1 MIEAAGAL
9 FRFLQLASNM
19 MLIGGCVFLAI
30 AERHCVPSGHTWP
43 THLKKTLP
51 WLAFMLCVGLVGLL
65 ATTTAQATG
74 IPANALNPQAWSDF
88 LEKTRIG
95 FIWTLRAAGALIVLA
110 MSLYV
115 RISTVAQWR
124 YVLCASAASLTL
136 AIGSFASHSAA
147 EEQAMFATLSYTL
160 HLLAASVWF
169 GGLPGVIL
177 VAFSADTAAT
187 GSTNERT
194 RASEVLNR
202 FSAIALPTM
211 IAIVVSGLVVANR
224 MVDTNYAGLVATTYG
239 WLLIAKLT
247 LLAVILAIASRAK
260 SVWVPALSQSPET
273 AGAVGRKLRKWVT
286 VEFALAIL
294 LVMVATLLASAVPAK
309 HDVID
314 NWPYPFR
321 FSIDATWGDWLVRT
335 LVGIGVLLL
344 ILAGSTIVLGRKKHW
359 ETSWRVA
366 VPTILGII
374 GLAATFYPIAVQS
387 YPETYRKTPVPFDA
401 ISIANGAELF
411 AANCTSCHGPQA
423 KGNGVLA
430 KTLPK
435 QPVDLLTEPH
445 TAMHTAGDFFHWLT
459 YGRFNGVMPAFGE
472 KFSEEERWDLLN
484 FLHANSR
491 GYQSRIITPRILPE
505 QPFMATPNFSYA
517 AHDGSSGTLKDFRG
531 KQNVLL
537 VLFSWPESRV
547 RLEQLRAASAT
558 ITAKNTAILAVPMT
572 DLPPNELAVIVR
584 DMPFPVVIQGAR
596 EISSSYTLF
605 RRTLSIPDL
614 FGEGTRPKH
623 MEFLLDRFGYL
634 RARWIP
640 NGDGAGW
647 TDMALLTEQI
657 TLLNQEPEILP
668 PPGDH
673 VH

>member
-9 FRFLQLASNM
+9 FRCLQLASSM
-19 MLIGGCVFLAI
+19 LLIGGCVFLAI
-30 AERHCVPSGHTWP
+30 AEQKYSASRHTWP
-43 THLKKTLP
+43 TRLKKTFP
-51 WLAFMLCVGLVGLL
+51 WLAVTLLLGLFGLL
-65 ATTTAQATG
+65 VTTTAQATG
-74 IPANALNPQAWSDF
+74 VPENVWNPQAWLDF
-88 LEKTRIG
+88 LQKTRIG
-95 FIWTLRAAGALIVLA
+95 LIWTLRTASAFAVLVIV
-110 MSLYV
+110 LYV
-115 RISTVAQWR
+115 RISSPAQWC
-124 YVLCASAASLTL
+124 YVICASASALTL
-136 AIGSFASHSAA
+136 ALGSLASHSAA
-147 EEQAMFATLSYTL
+147 EEQAVLATVAYAL
-160 HLLAASVWF
+160 HLIIASVWF

-177 VAFSADTAAT
+177 VASTT
-187 GSTNERT
+187 TIGSPDDRS
-194 RASEVLNR
+194 RAGEVLSR
-202 FSAIALPTM
+202 FSALAVPAM
-211 IAIVVSGLVVANR
+211 IAVILSGLVVANR
-224 MVDTNYAGLVATTYG
+224 MIDTNYAGLVATTYG
-239 WLLIAKLT
+239 WLLITKLT
-247 LLAVILAIASRAK
+247 LLVIILFIASRAK
-260 SVWVPALSQSPET
+260 SVWVPSLRQGPDT
-273 AGAVGRKLRKWVT
+273 AEAGGRKLRAWVRI
-286 VEFALAIL
+286 EFVLAIL
-294 LVMVATLLASAVPAK
+294 LVIVATLLASAVPAK

-335 LVGIGVLLL
+335 IVGIGLVLL
-344 ILAGSTIVLGRKKHW
+344 IVAGSTIVLGRKKQW
-359 ETSWRVA
+359 AALWRIAIPA
-366 VPTILGII
+366 VLGSL
-374 GLAATFYPIAVQS
+374 GLAGTFYPIAVQS

-411 AANCTSCHGPQA
+411 TANCIPCHGPQA

-459 YGRFNGVMPAFGE
+459 YGRFNGIMPAFGE

-491 GYQSRIITPRILPE
+491 GYQSRIITPRILPG
-505 QPFMATPNFSYA
+505 QPFMATPNFSYT

-531 KQNVLL
+531 KQGVLL

-547 RLEQLRAASAT
+547 RLDQLRAASTT
-558 ITAKNTAILAVPMT
+558 ITGKNTAILAVPMT
-572 DLPPNELAVIVR
+572 DLPPDELAPIVR
-584 DMPFPVVIQGAR
+584 DMPFPVVTQGAR
-596 EISSSYTLF
+596 EISSSYALF

-623 MEFLLDRFGYL
+623 MEFLIDRFGYL

-640 NGDGAGW
+640 NGDGSGW
-647 TDMALLTEQI
+647 TDMTLLTQQI
-657 TLLNQEPEILP
+657 TQLDEEREILP

>member
-9 FRFLQLASNM
+9 FRCLQLASNM

-30 AERHCVPSGHTWP
+30 AEQKSLESGHSWP
-43 THLKKTLP
+43 VRLKKAFP
-51 WLAFMLCVGLVGLL
+51 WLATLLLIGLVGLL

-74 IPANALNPQAWSDF
+74 SPENAWSPQAWSDF
-88 LEKTRIG
+88 LQKTHIG
-95 FIWTLRAAGALIVLA
+95 FIWTLRAASALAVLAIVLYIRTSPA
-110 MSLYV
+110 
-115 RISTVAQWR
+115 AQWR
-124 YVLCASAASLTL
+124 YIICASTAALTL
-136 AIGSFASHSAA
+136 TLGSLASHSAA
-147 EEQAMFATLSYTL
+147 EEQAVVATVTYAL
-160 HLLAASVWF
+160 HLIVASVWF

-177 VAFSADTAAT
+177 VASTATT
-187 GSTNERT
+187 GSTDDRS
-194 RASEVLNR
+194 RAGEMLSR
-202 FSAIALPTM
+202 FSTLALPTM
-211 IAIVVSGLVVANR
+211 IAVIVSGLVVANR
-224 MVDTNYAGLVATTYG
+224 MIDTNYAGLVATTYG
-239 WLLIAKLT
+239 WLLLVKLT
-247 LLAVILAIASRAK
+247 LLAIILVIASRAK
-260 SVWVPALSQSPET
+260 SVWVPSLRQSPDPAT
-273 AGAVGRKLRKWVT
+273 AGGHKLRTWVRI
-286 VEFALAIL
+286 EFGLAIL
-294 LVMVATLLASAVPAK
+294 LVIVATLLANAVPAK
-309 HDVID
+309 HDVIE

-321 FSIDATWGDWLVRT
+321 FSIDANWVDPLVRT
-335 LVGIGVLLL
+335 IVLTGLVFLITAGI
-344 ILAGSTIVLGRKKHW
+344 TIVLGRKKQW
-359 ETSWRVA
+359 ETSWRIA
-366 VPTILGII
+366 VPAILGIL
-374 GLAATFYPIAVQS
+374 GLGATLYPLSVQS
-387 YPETYRKTPVPFDA
+387 YPETYRKTPVPFDS
-401 ISIANGAELF
+401 ISIANGVDLF
-411 AANCTSCHGPQA
+411 AANCVPCHGPQA
-423 KGNGVLA
+423 KGNGILA

-505 QPFMATPNFSYA
+505 QPFMATPNFSYT

-531 KQNVLL
+531 KQNLLL

-547 RLEQLRAASAT
+547 RLDELRAASNT
-558 ITAKNTAILAVPMT
+558 ITAKGTSILAVPMT
-572 DLPPNELAVIVR
+572 DLPLDELSSIAQG
-584 DMPFPVVIQGAR
+584 MPFPVVTQGGR
-596 EISSSYTLF
+596 EIARSYALF

-623 MEFLLDRFGYL
+623 MEFLIDRFGYL

-647 TDMALLTEQI
+647 TDMGLLAQQI
-657 TLLNQEPEILP
+657 TQLNQEAELLP

>member
-9 FRFLQLASNM
+9 FRCLQLASSM
-19 MLIGGCVFLAI
+19 LLIGGCVFLAI
-30 AERHCVPSGHTWP
+30 AEQKYSASRHTWP
-43 THLKKTLP
+43 TRLKKTFP
-51 WLAFMLCVGLVGLL
+51 WLAVTLLLGLFGLL
-65 ATTTAQATG
+65 VTTTAQATG
-74 IPANALNPQAWSDF
+74 VPENVWNPQAWLDF
-88 LEKTRIG
+88 LQKTRIG
-95 FIWTLRAAGALIVLA
+95 LIWTLRTASAFAVLVIV
-110 MSLYV
+110 LYV
-115 RISTVAQWR
+115 RISSPAQWC
-124 YVLCASAASLTL
+124 YVICASASALTL
-136 AIGSFASHSAA
+136 ALGSLASHSAA
-147 EEQAMFATLSYTL
+147 EEQAVLATVAYAL
-160 HLLAASVWF
+160 HLIIASVWF

-177 VAFSADTAAT
+177 VASTT
-187 GSTNERT
+187 TIGSPDDRS
-194 RASEVLNR
+194 RAGEVLSR
-202 FSAIALPTM
+202 FSALAVPAM
-211 IAIVVSGLVVANR
+211 IAVILSGLVVANR
-224 MVDTNYAGLVATTYG
+224 MIDTNYAGLVATTYG
-239 WLLIAKLT
+239 WLLITKLT
-247 LLAVILAIASRAK
+247 LLVIILFIASRAK
-260 SVWVPALSQSPET
+260 SVWVPSLRQSPGTAET
-273 AGAVGRKLRKWVT
+273 GGRKLRAWVRI
-286 VEFALAIL
+286 EFVLAIL
-294 LVMVATLLASAVPAK
+294 LVIVATLLASAVPAK

-335 LVGIGVLLL
+335 IVGIGLVLL
-344 ILAGSTIVLGRKKHW
+344 IVAGSTIVLGRKKQW
-359 ETSWRVA
+359 AALWRIAIPA
-366 VPTILGII
+366 VLGSL
-374 GLAATFYPIAVQS
+374 GLAGTFYPIAVQS

-411 AANCTSCHGPQA
+411 TANCIPCHGPQA

-459 YGRFNGVMPAFGE
+459 YGRFNGIMPAFGE

-505 QPFMATPNFSYA
+505 QPFMATPNFSYI

-531 KQNVLL
+531 KQGVLL

-547 RLEQLRAASAT
+547 RLDQLRAASTT
-558 ITAKNTAILAVPMT
+558 ITGKNTAILAVPMT
-572 DLPPNELAVIVR
+572 DLPPDELAPIVR
-584 DMPFPVVIQGAR
+584 DMPFPVVTQGAR
-596 EISSSYTLF
+596 EISSSYALF

-623 MEFLLDRFGYL
+623 MEFLIDRFGYL

-640 NGDGAGW
+640 NGDGSGW
-647 TDMALLTEQI
+647 TDMTLLTQQI
-657 TLLNQEPEILP
+657 TQLDEEREILP

>member
-9 FRFLQLASNM
+9 FRCLQLASNM

-30 AERHCVPSGHTWP
+30 AEQKSLESGHSWP
-43 THLKKTLP
+43 ARLKRTFP
-51 WLAFMLCVGLVGLL
+51 WLATLLLIGLVGLL

-74 IPANALNPQAWSDF
+74 SPENAWSPQAWVDF
-88 LEKTRIG
+88 LQKTRIG
-95 FIWTLRAAGALIVLA
+95 FIWALRAAGALAVLVIVLYIRVSPA
-110 MSLYV
+110 
-115 RISTVAQWR
+115 AQWR
-124 YVLCASAASLTL
+124 SVIGAAAAALTL
-136 AIGSFASHSAA
+136 ALGSLASHSAA
-147 EEQAMFATLSYTL
+147 EEQAVLATVTYAL
-160 HLLAASVWF
+160 HLIAASVWF

-177 VAFSADTAAT
+177 VASTTTT
-187 GSTNERT
+187 GSTDERS
-194 RASEVLNR
+194 RIGDVLAR
-202 FSAIALPTM
+202 FSGLAFATM
-211 IAIVVSGLVVANR
+211 IVVVISGIVVANR
-224 MVDTNYAGLVATTYG
+224 MFETNYAGLVATTYG
-239 WLLIAKLT
+239 WLLITKLT
-247 LLAVILAIASRAK
+247 LLAVILSIASRAK
-260 SVWVPALSQSPET
+260 SLWIPALRHSFEQ
-273 AGAVGRKLRKWVT
+273 AAVSGQKLRTWVT
-286 VEFALAIL
+286 VEFGLAIL
-294 LVMVATLLASAVPAK
+294 LVIVATLLANAVPAK
-309 HDVID
+309 HEVIE

-321 FSIDATWGDWLVRT
+321 FSVDATWDDWLVRAIVLT
-335 LVGIGVLLL
+335 GLVLL
-344 ILAGSTIVLGRKKHW
+344 IIAGTTIVLGRKKQW
-359 ETSWRVA
+359 APSWRIA
-366 VPTILGII
+366 VPTLLGII
-374 GLAATFYPIAVQS
+374 GLSATFYPIAVQS

-401 ISIANGAELF
+401 ISIANGVELF
-411 AANCTSCHGPQA
+411 TANCIPCHGPQA
-423 KGNGVLA
+423 KGNGILA

-531 KQNVLL
+531 NQNLLL

-547 RLEQLRAASAT
+547 RLDELRAASTT
-558 ITAKNTAILAVPMT
+558 ITAKGTSILAVPMT
-572 DLPPNELAVIVR
+572 DLPLDELSSIAQGI
-584 DMPFPVVIQGAR
+584 PFPVVTQGGR
-596 EISSSYTLF
+596 EIARSYALF

-623 MEFLLDRFGYL
+623 MEFLIDRFGYL

-647 TDMALLTEQI
+647 TDVSLLTQQI
-657 TLLNQEPEILP
+657 TQLNQEGELAP

>member
-9 FRFLQLASNM
+9 FRCLQLASSM
-19 MLIGGCVFLAI
+19 LLIGGCVFLAI
-30 AERHCVPSGHTWP
+30 AEQKYSASRHTWP
-43 THLKKTLP
+43 TRLKKTFP
-51 WLAFMLCVGLVGLL
+51 WLAVTLLLGLFGLL
-65 ATTTAQATG
+65 VTTTAQATG
-74 IPANALNPQAWSDF
+74 VPENVWNPQAWLDF
-88 LEKTRIG
+88 LQKTRIG
-95 FIWTLRAAGALIVLA
+95 LIWTLRTASAFAVLVIV
-110 MSLYV
+110 LYV
-115 RISTVAQWR
+115 RISSPAQWC
-124 YVLCASAASLTL
+124 YVICASASALTL
-136 AIGSFASHSAA
+136 ALGSLASHSAA
-147 EEQAMFATLSYTL
+147 EEQAVLATVAYAL
-160 HLLAASVWF
+160 HLIIASVWF

-177 VAFSADTAAT
+177 VASTT
-187 GSTNERT
+187 TIGSPDDRS
-194 RASEVLNR
+194 RAGEVLSR
-202 FSAIALPTM
+202 FSALAVPAM
-211 IAIVVSGLVVANR
+211 IAVILSGLVVANR
-224 MVDTNYAGLVATTYG
+224 MIDTNYAGLVATTYG
-239 WLLIAKLT
+239 WLLITKLT
-247 LLAVILAIASRAK
+247 LLVIILFIASRAK
-260 SVWVPALSQSPET
+260 SVWVPSLRQGPDT
-273 AGAVGRKLRKWVT
+273 AEAGGRKLRAWVRI
-286 VEFALAIL
+286 EFVLAIL
-294 LVMVATLLASAVPAK
+294 LVIVATLLASAVPAK

-335 LVGIGVLLL
+335 IVGIGLVLL
-344 ILAGSTIVLGRKKHW
+344 IVAGSTIVLGRKKQW
-359 ETSWRVA
+359 AALWRIAIPA
-366 VPTILGII
+366 VLGSL
-374 GLAATFYPIAVQS
+374 GLAGTFYPIAVQS

-411 AANCTSCHGPQA
+411 TANCIPCHGPQA

-459 YGRFNGVMPAFGE
+459 YGRFNGIMPAFGE

-505 QPFMATPNFSYA
+505 QPFMATPNFSYI

-531 KQNVLL
+531 KQGVLL

-547 RLEQLRAASAT
+547 RLDQLRAASTT
-558 ITAKNTAILAVPMT
+558 ITGKNTAILAVPMT
-572 DLPPNELAVIVR
+572 DLPPDELAPIVR
-584 DMPFPVVIQGAR
+584 DMPFPVVTQGAR
-596 EISSSYTLF
+596 EISSSYALF

-623 MEFLLDRFGYL
+623 MEFLIDRFGYL

-640 NGDGAGW
+640 NGDGSGW
-647 TDMALLTEQI
+647 TDMTLLTQQI
-657 TLLNQEPEILP
+657 TQLDEEREILP

>member
-1 MIEAAGAL
+1 LLGL
-9 FRFLQLASNM
+9 F
-19 MLIGGCVFLAI
+19 
-30 AERHCVPSGHTWP
+30 
-43 THLKKTLP
+43 
-51 WLAFMLCVGLVGLL
+51 GLL
-65 ATTTAQATG
+65 VTTTAQATG
-74 IPANALNPQAWSDF
+74 VPENVWNPQAWLDF
-88 LEKTRIG
+88 LQKTRIG
-95 FIWTLRAAGALIVLA
+95 LIWTLRTASAFAVLVIV
-110 MSLYV
+110 LYV
-115 RISTVAQWR
+115 RISSPAQWC
-124 YVLCASAASLTL
+124 YVICASASALTL
-136 AIGSFASHSAA
+136 ALGSLASHSAA
-147 EEQAMFATLSYTL
+147 EEQAVLATVAYAL
-160 HLLAASVWF
+160 HLIIASVWF

-177 VAFSADTAAT
+177 VASTT
-187 GSTNERT
+187 TIGSPDDRS
-194 RASEVLNR
+194 RAGEVLSR
-202 FSAIALPTM
+202 FSALAVPAM
-211 IAIVVSGLVVANR
+211 IAVILSGLVVANR
-224 MVDTNYAGLVATTYG
+224 MIDTNYAGLVATTYG
-239 WLLIAKLT
+239 WLLITKLT
-247 LLAVILAIASRAK
+247 LLVIILFIASRAK
-260 SVWVPALSQSPET
+260 SVWVPSLRQSPDT
-273 AGAVGRKLRKWVT
+273 AEAGGRKLRAWVRI
-286 VEFALAIL
+286 EFVLAIL
-294 LVMVATLLASAVPAK
+294 LVIVATLLASAVPAK

-335 LVGIGVLLL
+335 IVGIGLVLL
-344 ILAGSTIVLGRKKHW
+344 IVAGSTIVLGRKKQW
-359 ETSWRVA
+359 TALWRIAIPA
-366 VPTILGII
+366 VLGSL
-374 GLAATFYPIAVQS
+374 GLAGTFYPIAVQS

-411 AANCTSCHGPQA
+411 TANCIPCHGPQA

-459 YGRFNGVMPAFGE
+459 YGRFNGIMPAFGE

-505 QPFMATPNFSYA
+505 QPFMATPNFSYI

-531 KQNVLL
+531 KQGVLL

-547 RLEQLRAASAT
+547 RLDQLRAASTT
-558 ITAKNTAILAVPMT
+558 ITGKNTAILAVPMT
-572 DLPPNELAVIVR
+572 DLPPDELAPIVR
-584 DMPFPVVIQGAR
+584 DMPFPVVTQGAR
-596 EISSSYTLF
+596 EISSSYALF

-623 MEFLLDRFGYL
+623 MEFLIDRFGYL

-640 NGDGAGW
+640 NGDGSGW
-647 TDMALLTEQI
+647 TDMTLLTQQI
-657 TLLNQEPEILP
+657 TQLDEEREILP

>member
-9 FRFLQLASNM
+9 FRCLQLVSS
-19 MLIGGCVFLAI
+19 MLLVGSCVFLAI
-30 AERHCVPSGHTWP
+30 AEQKDFASRYTWP
-43 THLKKTLP
+43 TRLRQTFP
-51 WLAFMLCVGLVGLL
+51 WLAVALLLGLFGLL

-74 IPANALNPQAWSDF
+74 VPENAWSPQAWLDF
-88 LEKTRIG
+88 LQRTRIG
-95 FIWTLRAAGALIVLA
+95 LIWTMRTASALIVLA
-110 MSLYV
+110 VALYV
-115 RISTVAQWR
+115 RISSPAQWR
-124 YVLCASAASLTL
+124 YVTCASVAMLPLALGSL
-136 AIGSFASHSAA
+136 ASHSAA
-147 EEQAMFATLSYTL
+147 EEQAVGVTLSYAL
-160 HLLAASVWF
+160 HVITASLWF

-177 VAFSADTAAT
+177 VASTTTT
-187 GSTNERT
+187 GSTGDRS
-194 RASEVLNR
+194 RAGEVLNR
-202 FSAIALPTM
+202 FSALALPTM

-224 MVDTNYAGLVATTYG
+224 MIDTNYAGLVATTYG
-239 WLLIAKLT
+239 WLLILKLT
-247 LLAVILAIASRAK
+247 LLTIILLIASRAK
-260 SVWVPALSQSPET
+260 SVWVPSLRQSPDT
-273 AGAVGRKLRKWVT
+273 AAAGGRKLWTGVRI
-286 VEFALAIL
+286 EFVLAVL
-294 LVMVATLLASAVPAK
+294 LVIVATLLANAVPAK

-314 NWPYPFR
+314 DWPYPFR

-335 LVGIGVLLL
+335 IVGIGLVLL
-344 ILAGSTIVLGRKKHW
+344 IVAGSMIVLGRKKHW
-359 ETSWRVA
+359 ETSWRIT
-366 VPTILGII
+366 VPTILGIL
-374 GLAATFYPIAVQS
+374 GLGATLYPISVQS

-401 ISIANGAELF
+401 ISIANGVELF
-411 AANCTSCHGPQA
+411 SANCIPCHGPQA

-459 YGRFNGVMPAFGE
+459 YGRFNGIMPAFGE

-505 QPFMATPNFSYA
+505 QPFMATPNFSYS

-531 KQNVLL
+531 KQGVLL
-537 VLFSWPESRV
+537 VLFSWPESHV
-547 RLEQLRAASAT
+547 RLHQLRAAART
-558 ITAKNTAILAVPMT
+558 ITEQNTAILAVPMT
-572 DLPPNELAVIVR
+572 DLRPDELTAIAQDV
-584 DMPFPVVIQGAR
+584 PFPVVTQGAR
-596 EISSSYTLF
+596 EISSSYALF

-623 MEFLLDRFGYL
+623 MEFLIDRFGYL

-640 NGDGAGW
+640 NGDGPGW
-647 TDMALLTEQI
+647 TDMSLLTQQI
-657 TLLNQEPEILP
+657 MQLNQEREILP